1 MRSGTVQN
9 GRRRYC
15 KIRKEDKK
23 MIQDIYP
30 LHLDNAYQNKAP
42 STDSRI
48 LAFLENRIFLK
59 NEEEITYLTY
69 EQLQEACRNTGKEV
83 PACVYLFSVGGEDYF
98 LTGLWEKFTL
108 PGFSYHKMFETRSM
122 RPKEKVLVAATA
134 WHLYVW
140 YRDNCFCGR
149 CGEKLVHSRE
159 QRMLQCPYCGNMVFP
174 KIAPAVIVGVTDGT
188 KILMTKYANREYKR
202 YALIA
207 GFTEI
212 GETAEETVK
221 REVEEEVGLHVKNIR
236 YYKSQPWGFDSNLL
250 LGYFCELEEREKIR
264 LDENEL
270 SLAEWVDYRDI
281 PDDPEG
287 LSLTKEMMLYFREE
301 QKKKENCLDTQNE

>member
-1 MRSGTVQN
+1 
-9 GRRRYC
+9 
-15 KIRKEDKK
+15 

-30 LHLDNAYQNKAP
+30 LHLDNTFQNKSP
-42 STDSRI
+42 SSDSRI
-48 LAFLENRIFLK
+48 LAFSENRIFLK
-59 NEEEITYLTY
+59 NEGEITYLTY
-69 EQLQEACRNTGKEV
+69 GQMQKICEEEGKELPV
-83 PACVYLFSVGGEDYF
+83 CIYLFSVGEEEYF
-98 LTGLWEKFTL
+98 LTGLWDEFELT
-108 PGFSYHKMFETRSM
+108 GFSYHKMFEVRSM
-122 RPKEKVLVAATA
+122 CPKEKILVAATA

-140 YRDNCFCGR
+140 YRDNRFCGR

-159 QRMLQCPYCGNMVFP
+159 QRMLQCPHCGNMVFP
-174 KIAPAVIVGVTDGT
+174 KIAPAVIVGVTDGR

-212 GETAEETVK
+212 GETAEETVR

-250 LGYFCELEEREKIR
+250 LGYFCELEEKETIR
-264 LDENEL
+264 LDESEL
-270 SLAEWVDYRDI
+270 SLAEWVDYKDI
-281 PDDPEG
+281 TDDMEG

-301 QKKKENCLDTQNE
+301 QKKKEKYLDSQK